1 MTLENIIP
9 KIEKKMIYANGFNH
23 TVLFDLGDD
32 GFIHIDGTQ
41 SPPELTTEEK
51 DAELTLETTATVLDN
66 ILDGTQDPN
75 VAFLMRKLKIR
86 GDLKLAMKLN
96 AFLES

>member
-1 MTLENIIP
+1 MTIDAIIP
-9 KIEKKMIYANGFNH
+9 KIEKKMIYASGFNH

-32 GFIHIDGTQ
+32 GFIHVDGTQ
-41 SPPELTTEEK
+41 SPPELSREEK
-51 DAELTLETTATVLDN
+51 DAEVTLATSADTLNN
-66 ILDGTQDPN
+66 ILDGTQDPS

-86 GDLKLAMKLN
+86 GDMKLAMKLN